1 MLVYII
7 AAAILFL
14 GVILRQGAAFYW
26 IGYAFLFIITV
37 FRDPVLGATDTIIY
51 QDFSIVY
58 HQYRISWIMIVS
70 IR

>member
-26 IGYAFLFIITV
+26 IG
-37 FRDPVLGATDTIIY
+37 
-51 QDFSIVY
+51 S
-58 HQYRISWIMIVS
+58 VS
-70 IR
+70 YTHLDDDGCLKTR